1 MEYTK
6 GKVMEESK
14 PVAFMVHI
22 PESRRG
28 VKMDYVFYY
37 KEDSVMLKSHR
48 DYGDEITPLYAAL
61 ELTPAVVAC
70 LKRGL
75 NCWPQQNFSDGAEI
89 RKILEKAEE
98 VKLRIGED
106 V

>member
-1 MEYTK
+1 MK
-6 GKVMEESK
+6 
-14 PVAFMVHI
+14 I
-22 PESRRG
+22 
-28 VKMDYVFYY
+28 
-37 KEDSVMLKSHR
+37 
-48 DYGDEITPLYAAL
+48 

-75 NCWPQQNFSDGAEI
+75 NCWPQQNFADGAEI

-98 VKLRIGED
+98 VKLRIAED

>member
-1 MEYTK
+1 MPKPSLDAEMEYTK

-48 DYGDEITPLYAAL
+48 DYGDEITPLYAAY
-61 ELTPAVVAC
+61 TFGNFHRKGCKYADDRMDNHITVAVSED
-70 LKRGL
+70 
-75 NCWPQQNFSDGAEI
+75 QNEN
-89 RKILEKAEE
+89 
-98 VKLRIGED
+98 
-106 V
+106 